1 MGFIERE
8 LDKLNAEILKTQDT
22 QARDSLYA
30 ARQALSWALDP
41 GYFKSPLEIILG
53 VDRDQSE
60 VQRIWRA
67 NKIRNNLKGPSSLCS
82 ILNGPAGT
90 GTSDD

>member
-22 QARDSLYA
+22 QARDALHA
-30 ARQALSWALDP
+30 ARQALSWVLDP
-41 GYFKSPLEIILG
+41 GHFKSPLQTILG

-67 NKIRNNLKGPSSLCS
+67 NKTRNNLKVQP
-82 ILNGPAGT
+82 NGPAGT